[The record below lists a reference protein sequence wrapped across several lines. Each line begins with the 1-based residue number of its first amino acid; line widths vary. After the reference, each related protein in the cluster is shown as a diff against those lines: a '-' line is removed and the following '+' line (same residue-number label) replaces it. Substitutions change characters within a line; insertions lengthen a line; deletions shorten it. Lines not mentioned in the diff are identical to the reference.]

1 MPKRKYQDV
10 EKLLEQNPGMTIA
23 EAGKKLG
30 YKQELQNKGQGRVG
44 LRNRQVDQNRA
55 KAESMQR
62 GEATRYK
69 PPKVSGF
76 DQHHKRM
83 IMLYRPLYEGLSDAD
98 ALELSKYA
106 AAQGMPLGDVEDNY
120 ELLST
125 GRGGQHDQL
134 HRYME
139 QQGMR
144 PSDMPDFSK
153 ADLDNRKKA
162 FNVLYKD
169 FIQADIDK
177 KTSLLLKGGGVRFKG
192 SQMFGIDPISPAVAS
207 GVEAVRKNVLGS
219 IVGAATAIEPEAVKS
234 ALQGNYRQAAKQTIL
249 GAGVGALVQQGVK
262 LATPVVS
269 KVATKVLPKVALS
282 TVGAV
287 AKLAPPIAAG
297 YAGYEMI
304 GAIVEGAT
312 GKNLQETGVA
322 AEEKKEQ
329 LREEGYSDYELRRRA
344 RTGYRRP

>member
-10 EKLLEQNPGMTIA
+10 QKLLEQNPGMTIP

-44 LRNRQVDQNRA
+44 LRNRQVDQERA

-62 GEATRYK
+62 GEATRYN

-144 PSDMPDFSK
+144 PRDMPDFSK

-162 FNVLYKD
+162 FDVLYKD

-177 KTSLLLKGGGVRFKG
+177 KSSLLLKGGGVRLNSKQLTALAAMGVTTYSALG
-192 SQMFGIDPISPAVAS
+192 SVASAAETAGRTQLAQQSGNPLDYVQAGLSGVSLAGDAVGVFPPAGPVGEIVSTVADVANIGIDVARAPEPLINAYNKIRKDPLN
-207 GVEAVRKNVLGS
+207 EAEYLGKQIMGGLKNV
-219 IVGAATAIEPEAVKS
+219 A
-234 ALQGNYRQAAKQTIL
+234 
-249 GAGVGALVQQGVK
+249 
-262 LATPVVS
+262 
-269 KVATKVLPKVALS
+269 
-282 TVGAV
+282 GAV
-287 AKLAPPIAAG
+287 IFG
-297 YAGYEMI
+297 F
-304 GAIVEGAT
+304 
-312 GKNLQETGVA
+312 
-322 AEEKKEQ
+322 
-329 LREEGYSDYELRRRA
+329 
-344 RTGYRRP
+344 

>member
-1 MPKRKYQDV
+1 MPI
-10 EKLLEQNPGMTIA
+10 P
-23 EAGKKLG
+23 EAGRKLG

-44 LRNRQVDQNRA
+44 LRNRQVDQKRA
-55 KAESMQR
+55 QAESMQR
-62 GEATRYK
+62 GEAPRYK

-162 FNVLYKD
+162 FDVLYKD

-177 KTSLLLKGGGVRFKG
+177 KSSLLLKGGGVRLNSKQLTALAATGVTTYSALG
-192 SQMFGIDPISPAVAS
+192 SAASAVETAGRTQLAQQSGNPLDYVQAGLSGVSLAGDAVGVFPPAGPVGEIVSTVADVANIGIDVARDPEPL
-207 GVEAVRKNVLGS
+207 VNVYNKIKEDPLNELEY
-219 IVGAATAIEPEAVKS
+219 VG
-234 ALQGNYRQAAKQTIL
+234 KQVMGGL
-249 GAGVGALVQQGVK
+249 K
-262 LATPVVS
+262 
-269 KVATKVLPKVALS
+269 KVA
-282 TVGAV
+282 GG
-287 AKLAPPIAAG
+287 IIFG
-297 YAGYEMI
+297 F
-304 GAIVEGAT
+304 
-312 GKNLQETGVA
+312 
-322 AEEKKEQ
+322 
-329 LREEGYSDYELRRRA
+329 
-344 RTGYRRP
+344 

>member
-10 EKLLEQNPGMTIA
+10 GKLLEQNPGMTIP
-23 EAGKKLG
+23 EAGRKLG

-44 LRNRQVDQNRA
+44 LRNRQVDQKRA

-83 IMLYRPLYEGLSDAD
+83 IMLYRPLYKGLSDAD

-162 FNVLYKD
+162 FDVLYKD

-177 KTSLLLKGGGVRFKG
+177 KSSLLLKGGGVRLKAARAIPLIG
-192 SQMFGIDPISPAVAS
+192 LGVTAYVAGGQAMAGDLVGAGGTLLDEAVGEVGLDSTPVAS
-207 GVEAVRKNVLGS
+207 GTLTDAPRQQQAILERQANPTVADKIIKDPLNELEYAGKQVMKFFGSAVRMASPLG
-219 IVGAATAIEPEAVKS
+219 
-234 ALQGNYRQAAKQTIL
+234 L
-249 GAGVGALVQQGVK
+249 
-262 LATPVVS
+262 
-269 KVATKVLPKVALS
+269 
-282 TVGAV
+282 
-287 AKLAPPIAAG
+287 
-297 YAGYEMI
+297 
-304 GAIVEGAT
+304 
-312 GKNLQETGVA
+312 
-322 AEEKKEQ
+322 
-329 LREEGYSDYELRRRA
+329 
-344 RTGYRRP
+344 

>member
-1 MPKRKYQDV
+1 
-10 EKLLEQNPGMTIA
+10 MTIP
-23 EAGKKLG
+23 EAGRKLG

-44 LRNRQVDQNRA
+44 LRNRQVDQKRA

-177 KTSLLLKGGGVRFKG
+177 KSSLLLKGGGVRLKAARAIPLIG
-192 SQMFGIDPISPAVAS
+192 LGVTAYVAGGQAMAGDLVGAGGTLLDEAVGEVGLDSTPVAS
-207 GVEAVRKNVLGS
+207 GTLTDAPRQQQAILERQANPTVADKIIKDPLNELEYAGKQVMKFFGSAVRMGSPLG
-219 IVGAATAIEPEAVKS
+219 
-234 ALQGNYRQAAKQTIL
+234 L
-249 GAGVGALVQQGVK
+249 
-262 LATPVVS
+262 
-269 KVATKVLPKVALS
+269 
-282 TVGAV
+282 
-287 AKLAPPIAAG
+287 
-297 YAGYEMI
+297 
-304 GAIVEGAT
+304 
-312 GKNLQETGVA
+312 
-322 AEEKKEQ
+322 
-329 LREEGYSDYELRRRA
+329 
-344 RTGYRRP
+344 

>member
-1 MPKRKYQDV
+1 MPERKYQDA
-10 EKLLEQNPGMTIA
+10 EKLLEQNPGMTIP
-23 EAGKKLG
+23 EAGRKLG

-44 LRNRQVDQNRA
+44 LRNRQVDQKRA

-162 FNVLYKD
+162 FDVLYKD

-177 KTSLLLKGGGVRFKG
+177 KSSLLLKGGGVRLKAARAIPFNRNLSKFGKG
-192 SQMFGIDPISPAVAS
+192 ASKLIPGSLDDAIIGSVLATGAAGATLLTGGSPAQA
-207 GVEAVRKNVLGS
+207 GEAFL
-219 IVGAATAIEPEAVKS
+219 
-234 ALQGNYRQAAKQTIL
+234 
-249 GAGVGALVQQGVK
+249 
-262 LATPVVS
+262 
-269 KVATKVLPKVALS
+269 
-282 TVGAV
+282 
-287 AKLAPPIAAG
+287 
-297 YAGYEMI
+297 
-304 GAIVEGAT
+304 
-312 GKNLQETGVA
+312 ETGVDVATGDLQGGNLADATLQTNLDKVKKTLYQEPVNIA
-322 AEEKKEQ
+322 AP
-329 LREEGYSDYELRRRA
+329 
-344 RTGYRRP
+344 TGVTAFDDVAQPLIKGLAGQPMGLKRNKGSIIFGF

>member
-10 EKLLEQNPGMTIA
+10 EKLLEQNPGMTIP
-23 EAGKKLG
+23 EAGRKLG

-44 LRNRQVDQNRA
+44 LRNRKVDQRRV

-69 PPKVSGF
+69 PPKVPGF

-83 IMLYRPLYEGLSDAD
+83 VMLYRPLYEGLSDAD

-144 PSDMPDFSK
+144 PRDMPDFSK

-162 FNVLYKD
+162 FDVLYKD

-177 KTSLLLKGGGVRFKG
+177 KSSLLLKGGGVRLNRKQLTALAATGVTTYSALG
-192 SQMFGIDPISPAVAS
+192 SVASAAETAGRTQLAQQSGNSLDYVQAGLSGVSLAGDAVGVFPPAGPVGETVSTIADVANIGIDTARDPEPLINAYNKIKEDPLN
-207 GVEAVRKNVLGS
+207 EAKYLG
-219 IVGAATAIEPEAVKS
+219 
-234 ALQGNYRQAAKQTIL
+234 KQIMGGL
-249 GAGVGALVQQGVK
+249 K
-262 LATPVVS
+262 
-269 KVATKVLPKVALS
+269 KVAN
-282 TVGAV
+282 G
-287 AKLAPPIAAG
+287 
-297 YAGYEMI
+297 
-304 GAIVEGAT
+304 IVFGF
-312 GKNLQETGVA
+312 
-322 AEEKKEQ
+322 
-329 LREEGYSDYELRRRA
+329 
-344 RTGYRRP
+344 

>member
-1 MPKRKYQDV
+1 
-10 EKLLEQNPGMTIA
+10 MTIP
-23 EAGKKLG
+23 EAGRKLG

-44 LRNRQVDQNRA
+44 LRNRQVDQERV

-106 AAQGMPLGDVEDNY
+106 AAQGMPLGDVEGNY

-125 GRGGQHDQL
+125 GPGGQHDQL

-177 KTSLLLKGGGVRFKG
+177 KSSLLIKGGGVRLK
-192 SQMFGIDPISPAVAS
+192 PAQ
-207 GVEAVRKNVLGS
+207 AVRAARGVSPMWASLPLG
-219 IVGAATAIEPEAVKS
+219 ATALGMSGQS
-234 ALQGNYRQAAKQTIL
+234 ALANPSAETFEDVGWDAANLVADAASLIPVPMVMAGAEGAQKLLGIAHQARIGQRELAKQEGLSEPLEKFVEDPLNEFEYFGKQALNFFGSAVRMASPL
-249 GAGVGALVQQGVK
+249 GL
-262 LATPVVS
+262 
-269 KVATKVLPKVALS
+269 
-282 TVGAV
+282 
-287 AKLAPPIAAG
+287 
-297 YAGYEMI
+297 
-304 GAIVEGAT
+304 
-312 GKNLQETGVA
+312 
-322 AEEKKEQ
+322 
-329 LREEGYSDYELRRRA
+329 
-344 RTGYRRP
+344 

>member
-10 EKLLEQNPGMTIA
+10 QKLLEQNSGMTIP
-23 EAGKKLG
+23 EAGRKLG

-44 LRNRQVDQNRA
+44 LRNRQVDQGRA

-162 FNVLYKD
+162 FDVLYKD

-177 KTSLLLKGGGVRFKG
+177 KSSLLLKGGGARLNRKQLTALAAMGVTTYSALG
-192 SQMFGIDPISPAVAS
+192 SVASAAETAGRTQLAQQSGNPLDYVQAGLSGVSLAGDAVGVFPPAGPVGETVSTVADVANIGIDTARDPEPLVNVYNKIKEDPLNELEYLGKQAGKALSFFGS
-207 GVEAVRKNVLGS
+207 AVRMASPLG
-219 IVGAATAIEPEAVKS
+219 
-234 ALQGNYRQAAKQTIL
+234 L
-249 GAGVGALVQQGVK
+249 
-262 LATPVVS
+262 
-269 KVATKVLPKVALS
+269 
-282 TVGAV
+282 
-287 AKLAPPIAAG
+287 
-297 YAGYEMI
+297 
-304 GAIVEGAT
+304 
-312 GKNLQETGVA
+312 
-322 AEEKKEQ
+322 
-329 LREEGYSDYELRRRA
+329 
-344 RTGYRRP
+344 

>member
-44 LRNRQVDQNRA
+44 LRNRQVDQKRV

-69 PPKVSGF
+69 PPRVPGF

-106 AAQGMPLGDVEDNY
+106 AAQGMPLGDVEGNY

-144 PSDMPDFSK
+144 PRDMPDFSK

-162 FNVLYKD
+162 FDVLYKD

-177 KTSLLLKGGGVRFKG
+177 KSSLLLKGGGVRLSSNISKFGKG
-192 SQMFGIDPISPAVAS
+192 ASKLIPGSLDDVIIGGVLATGAAGATLLTGGSPAQAGEAFLETGVDVATGDLQGGNLADATLQTNLDKVKKTLYQEPVNIAAPT
-207 GVEAVRKNVLGS
+207 GVTTFDAVAQPLIKGLAGQPMGLKRNKGS
-219 IVGAATAIEPEAVKS
+219 IVFGF
-234 ALQGNYRQAAKQTIL
+234 
-249 GAGVGALVQQGVK
+249 
-262 LATPVVS
+262 
-269 KVATKVLPKVALS
+269 
-282 TVGAV
+282 
-287 AKLAPPIAAG
+287 
-297 YAGYEMI
+297 
-304 GAIVEGAT
+304 
-312 GKNLQETGVA
+312 
-322 AEEKKEQ
+322 
-329 LREEGYSDYELRRRA
+329 
-344 RTGYRRP
+344 

>member
-10 EKLLEQNPGMTIA
+10 EKLLEQNPGLPIP
-23 EAGKKLG
+23 EAGRKLG

-44 LRNRQVDQNRA
+44 LRNRQVDQERA

-162 FNVLYKD
+162 FDVLYKD

-177 KTSLLLKGGGVRFKG
+177 KSSLLLKGGGVRLNRKQLTMLAAAG
-192 SQMFGIDPISPAVAS
+192 VTTYSALGTAASAAETAGRTQMAQESGNPLDYVQAGLSGVSLAGDVVGAFPPAGPVGEAVSTVADVANIGIDVARDPEPL
-207 GVEAVRKNVLGS
+207 VNVYNKIKEDPLNEAEYLGKQIMGGLKNVAGS
-219 IVGAATAIEPEAVKS
+219 IVFGF
-234 ALQGNYRQAAKQTIL
+234 
-249 GAGVGALVQQGVK
+249 
-262 LATPVVS
+262 
-269 KVATKVLPKVALS
+269 
-282 TVGAV
+282 
-287 AKLAPPIAAG
+287 
-297 YAGYEMI
+297 
-304 GAIVEGAT
+304 
-312 GKNLQETGVA
+312 
-322 AEEKKEQ
+322 
-329 LREEGYSDYELRRRA
+329 
-344 RTGYRRP
+344 

>member
-10 EKLLEQNPGMTIA
+10 EKLLEQNPGMTIP
-23 EAGKKLG
+23 EAGRKLG

-44 LRNRQVDQNRA
+44 LRNRQVDQERV

-106 AAQGMPLGDVEDNY
+106 AAQGMPLGDVEGNY

-125 GRGGQHDQL
+125 GPGGQHDQL

-162 FNVLYKD
+162 FDVLYKD

-177 KTSLLLKGGGVRFKG
+177 KSSLLLKGGGVRLNRKQLTMLAAAG
-192 SQMFGIDPISPAVAS
+192 VTTYSALGTAASAAETAGRTQMAQESGNPLDYVQAGLSGVSLAGDVVGAFPPAGPVGEVVSTVADVANIGIDVARDPEPL
-207 GVEAVRKNVLGS
+207 VNVYNKIKEDPLNEAEYLGKQIMGGLKNVAGS
-219 IVGAATAIEPEAVKS
+219 IIFGF
-234 ALQGNYRQAAKQTIL
+234 
-249 GAGVGALVQQGVK
+249 
-262 LATPVVS
+262 
-269 KVATKVLPKVALS
+269 
-282 TVGAV
+282 
-287 AKLAPPIAAG
+287 
-297 YAGYEMI
+297 
-304 GAIVEGAT
+304 
-312 GKNLQETGVA
+312 
-322 AEEKKEQ
+322 
-329 LREEGYSDYELRRRA
+329 
-344 RTGYRRP
+344 

>member
-1 MPKRKYQDV
+1 
-10 EKLLEQNPGMTIA
+10 MTIP

-44 LRNRQVDQNRA
+44 LRNRQVDQKRA
-55 KAESMQR
+55 QAESMQR

-83 IMLYRPLYEGLSDAD
+83 IMLYRPLYKGLSDAD

-162 FNVLYKD
+162 FDVLYKD

-177 KTSLLLKGGGVRFKG
+177 KSSLLLKGGGVRLNSKQLTALAATGVTTYSALG
-192 SQMFGIDPISPAVAS
+192 SAASAVETAGRTQLAQQSGNPLDYVQAGLSGVSLAGDAVGVFPPAGPVGEIVSTVADVANIGIDVARDPEPL
-207 GVEAVRKNVLGS
+207 VNVYNKIKEDPLNELEY
-219 IVGAATAIEPEAVKS
+219 VG
-234 ALQGNYRQAAKQTIL
+234 KQVMGGL
-249 GAGVGALVQQGVK
+249 K
-262 LATPVVS
+262 
-269 KVATKVLPKVALS
+269 KVA
-282 TVGAV
+282 GG
-287 AKLAPPIAAG
+287 IIFG
-297 YAGYEMI
+297 F
-304 GAIVEGAT
+304 
-312 GKNLQETGVA
+312 
-322 AEEKKEQ
+322 
-329 LREEGYSDYELRRRA
+329 
-344 RTGYRRP
+344 

>member
-10 EKLLEQNPGMTIA
+10 EKLLEQNPGMTIP
-23 EAGKKLG
+23 EAGRKLG

-44 LRNRQVDQNRA
+44 LRNRQVDQERA

-162 FNVLYKD
+162 FDVLYKD

-177 KTSLLLKGGGVRFKG
+177 KSSLLRKGGGVRFKAAG
-192 SQMFGIDPISPAVAS
+192 MGALAGFVTSE
-207 GVEAVRKNVLGS
+207 EAMTKLSEGDY
-219 IVGAATAIEPEAVKS
+219 IGAAQS
-234 ALQGNYRQAAKQTIL
+234 AGTEMV
-249 GAGVGALVQQGVK
+249 VGEVISKGIKMAQ
-262 LATPVVS
+262 PVVS
-269 KVATKVLPKVALS
+269 KVATKILPKVAVS

-287 AKLAPPIAAG
+287 AKVVPPITAG
-297 YAGYEMI
+297 YVGYEI
-304 GAIVEGAT
+304 LNAIVKGAT

-322 AEEKKEQ
+322 AEKKKEQ

>member
-10 EKLLEQNPGMTIA
+10 EKLLEQNPGMTIP
-23 EAGKKLG
+23 EAGRKLG

-44 LRNRQVDQNRA
+44 LRNRQVDQERV

-106 AAQGMPLGDVEDNY
+106 AAQGMPLGDVEGNY

-125 GRGGQHDQL
+125 GPGGQHDQL

-177 KTSLLLKGGGVRFKG
+177 KSSLLIKGGGVRLNRKQLTMLAAAG
-192 SQMFGIDPISPAVAS
+192 VTTYSALGTAASAAETAGRTQMAQESGNPLDYVQAGLSGVSLAGDVVGAFPPAGPVGEVVSTVADVANIGIDVARDPEPL
-207 GVEAVRKNVLGS
+207 VNVYNKIKEDPLNEAKYLGKQIMGGLKNVAGS
-219 IVGAATAIEPEAVKS
+219 IIFGF
-234 ALQGNYRQAAKQTIL
+234 
-249 GAGVGALVQQGVK
+249 
-262 LATPVVS
+262 
-269 KVATKVLPKVALS
+269 
-282 TVGAV
+282 
-287 AKLAPPIAAG
+287 
-297 YAGYEMI
+297 
-304 GAIVEGAT
+304 
-312 GKNLQETGVA
+312 
-322 AEEKKEQ
+322 
-329 LREEGYSDYELRRRA
+329 
-344 RTGYRRP
+344 

>member
-10 EKLLEQNPGMTIA
+10 EKLLEQNPGMTIP
-23 EAGKKLG
+23 EAGRKLG

-44 LRNRQVDQNRA
+44 LRNRQVDQKRA

-62 GEATRYK
+62 GEATRYN

-162 FNVLYKD
+162 FDVLYKD

-177 KTSLLLKGGGVRFKG
+177 KSSLLLKGGGVRLKAARAIPLIG
-192 SQMFGIDPISPAVAS
+192 LGVTAYVAGGQAMAGDLVGAGGTLLDEAVGEVGLDSTPVAS
-207 GVEAVRKNVLGS
+207 GTLTDAPRQQQAILERQANPTVADKIIKDPLNELEYAGKQVMQFFGSAVRMGSPLG
-219 IVGAATAIEPEAVKS
+219 
-234 ALQGNYRQAAKQTIL
+234 L
-249 GAGVGALVQQGVK
+249 
-262 LATPVVS
+262 
-269 KVATKVLPKVALS
+269 
-282 TVGAV
+282 
-287 AKLAPPIAAG
+287 
-297 YAGYEMI
+297 
-304 GAIVEGAT
+304 
-312 GKNLQETGVA
+312 
-322 AEEKKEQ
+322 
-329 LREEGYSDYELRRRA
+329 
-344 RTGYRRP
+344 